1 MESEDEEL
9 LQLSI
14 LRTENPSLY
23 KILLD
28 SLLANHY
35 AVFKSLLQRGLQKH
49 PPSISIDHRYPYPTN
64 KTLLDVASSEGRPDF
79 VKLLLDFGASPNRI
93 NESHN
98 RAPIHF
104 AAESGHHDVILAL
117 LDDPRTNP
125 NLEVGRETALHFAVK
140 NKHLKC
146 AKVLLENNSS
156 PNVPNNRGITA
167 LHSAATASNREMVET
182 ILNHSR
188 LSPDVDTFRDFRKRS
203 ARQILNDKFPDLSLP
218 PPGGEKPVDFNT
230 LRFYL
235 DANDEHHFLEKLKS
249 VAEEGTQ
256 SGRLE
261 GEDKLI
267 VIAAERNLKTAV
279 TELLRRIREVGSV
292 PRAALEAAVRR
303 GHHDI
308 LGDLLRSG
316 VKIDNEVL
324 MIACQQLGVPC
335 RFGVEQQ
342 SRIKCL
348 RLLLEQPDVQVRIED
363 EKGNCPLHYAA
374 RAEDPEAVE
383 LLLKAG
389 SFIGHANAFG
399 VPPIAH
405 ISPKVLEDHLD
416 SCLRSKSD
424 RTDDYEIEFDYK
436 CLMPHA
442 HSVASSFEETSQT
455 LLPKRRSDGWM
466 YSSNIA
472 EMETLSYIS
481 KSSSLKHL
489 LKHPIVA
496 SFLHLKW
503 HSIRHILYANLA
515 FYVFF
520 YIFINCYILVLN
532 YKPTSLLEDVS
543 VNSSTIVLLRSEGQL
558 DGLWSLTAIFL
569 VGLTIREVLQ
579 LLSSPKHYIVSFEN
593 CLEVI
598 LIFLAAAV
606 LAGAGRQVGAL
617 VILLSAWELVI
628 LIGQHPKM
636 STGIEMFKTVT
647 WNFVK
652 FLFLYAFLIL
662 AFALAFVTL
671 FKDIGDDNFSDPGHA
686 LFKTI
691 IMLTG
696 EFDASDIPFV
706 SRPGLSHAI
715 FILFV
720 FLIAI
725 VLFNLLNGLA
735 VSDTADILGKAE
747 LVGLISRT
755 ELVAYAERVAV
766 GTRFSSSSSSSSRR
780 SCLCPCPTCPSK
792 GVDFLGFVRRRLL
805 LFSRHLVLG
814 KLGVKP
820 YKGNYITF
828 QGVEAGKMRGC
839 RGLTMD
845 SLIVNRA
852 RDILRN
858 RSKVSEYQTV
868 MAELEIIRSWLMR
881 LEGNLKAVSRGAE
894 EETEGI

>member
-1 MESEDEEL
+1 MQPEEEL
-9 LQLSI
+9 FQLNT

-23 KILLD
+23 KILLE

-35 AVFKSLLQRGLQKH
+35 AVFKSLLQKGLRKH
-49 PPSISIDHRYPYPTN
+49 PPSITIDYCYPYPTN
-64 KTLLDVASSEGRPDF
+64 KTLLDVASSEGRLDF
-79 VKLLLDFGASPNRI
+79 VKLLLDLGASPNRI

-104 AAESGHHDVILAL
+104 ATESGHHDIILAL

-140 NKHLKC
+140 NNDSKC

-156 PNVPNNRGITA
+156 PNVPNNRGITP
-167 LHSAATASNREMVET
+167 LHSAANASNREMVEI

-188 LSPDVDTFRDFRKRS
+188 LAPDVDTFRDFRKRS
-203 ARQILNDKFPDLSLP
+203 AREILNEKFPDLSLP
-218 PPGGEKPVDFNT
+218 PPGEKPVDFNT

-235 DANDEHHFLEKLKS
+235 DANDEYHFLEKLKS
-249 VAEEGTQ
+249 LEEEEEG
-256 SGRLE
+256 SPRLD

-267 VIAAERNLKTAV
+267 VIAAERNLKVAV
-279 TELLRRIREVGSV
+279 GELLRRREVGSV
-292 PRAALEAAVRR
+292 PRAALEAVVRR

-308 LGDLLRSG
+308 LQDFLKTG
-316 VKIDNEVL
+316 VKIENEVL
-324 MIACQQLGVPC
+324 MIACQELGVPC
-335 RFGVEQQ
+335 RFGIEQQ

-348 RLLLEQPDVQVRIED
+348 RLLLEYPDVQVRIED
-363 EKGNCPLHYAA
+363 EKGNSPLHYAA
-374 RAEDPEAVE
+374 RAEDPEAVD

-405 ISPKVLEDHLD
+405 MSPKVLEDHLD

-424 RTDDYEIEFDYK
+424 KTDDYEIEFDYR
-436 CLMPHA
+436 CLMPHTVIS
-442 HSVASSFEETSQT
+442 HEEATQT
-455 LLPKRRSDGWM
+455 LLPKRSRMMRKPTHS
-466 YSSNIA
+466 A
-472 EMETLSYIS
+472 EMETLSYMS
-481 KSSSLKHL
+481 KNSSLKHL
-489 LKHPIVA
+489 LKHPIIS

-503 HSIRHILYANLA
+503 HRIQYILYANFA

-532 YKPTSLLEDVS
+532 YKPVTPVNTSANGL
-543 VNSSTIVLLRSEGQL
+543 NSSRIVLRSEEHL

-569 VGLTIREVLQ
+569 IGLMIREVLQ
-579 LLSSPKHYIVSFEN
+579 MLSSPKHYIMNFEN

-598 LIFLAAAV
+598 LIALAAAV
-606 LAGAGRQVGAL
+606 LGGAGKQVGAL

-628 LIGQHPKM
+628 LIGQHLKM

-647 WNFVK
+647 WNFLK
-652 FLFLYAFLIL
+652 FFFLYAFLIL

-735 VSDTADILGKAE
+735 VSDTVDILGKAE

-755 ELVAYAERVAV
+755 ELVAYAESVAV
-766 GTRFSSSSSSSSRR
+766 GSRFKSRR
-780 SCLCPCPTCPSK
+780 SCFSCPRK
-792 GVDFLGFVRRRLL
+792 GMDILGFVSRTLL
-805 LFSRHLVLG
+805 LFPRYLVLG

-820 YKGNYITF
+820 YRGNEITF
-828 QGVEAGKMRGC
+828 KGVQDPRRSC

-858 RSKVSEYQTV
+858 RSKVSEHQTL
-868 MAELEIIRSWLMR
+868 MEELEIIKSCLMR
-881 LEGNLKAVSRGAE
+881 LEGSFKAVLRAGEAPVE
-894 EETEGI
+894 EDTDGN

>member
-1 MESEDEEL
+1 MEPEEEIF
-9 LQLSI
+9 QMQT
-14 LRTENPSLY
+14 LRNESPSLY

-28 SLLANHY
+28 SLQANHY
-35 AVFKSLLQRGLQKH
+35 AVFKSLLKKGLEKR
-49 PPSISIDHRYPYPTN
+49 PPSITIDYTYPYPIN
-64 KTLLDVASSEGRPDF
+64 KTLLDIACSEGRPAF
-79 VKLLLDFGASPNRI
+79 VQLLLDLGASPNKI
-93 NESHN
+93 NNSHH

-104 AAESGHHDVILAL
+104 ATESSHHDVILAL
-117 LDDPRTNP
+117 LEDPRTNP
-125 NLEVGRETALHFAVK
+125 NLEASRETALHFAVK
-140 NKHLKC
+140 NNDIKC

-156 PNVPNNRGITA
+156 PNVPNSRGITP
-167 LHSAATASNREMVET
+167 LHSAANASNRDMVDLIMT
-182 ILNHSR
+182 QSR
-188 LSPDVDTFRDFRKRS
+188 LSPDIDTFRDFRKRT
-203 ARQILNDKFPDLSLP
+203 AREIITDKFPELSLP
-218 PPGGEKPVDFNT
+218 PPGDKPVDFNT

-235 DANDEHHFLEKLKS
+235 DANDETHFLENLKTF
-249 VAEEGTQ
+249 EEYGAP
-256 SGRLE
+256 RLD
-261 GEDKLI
+261 GEDKLM

-279 TELLRRIREVGSV
+279 TELLRRREHGSI
-292 PRAALEAAVRR
+292 PRAALEVVVRR
-303 GHHDI
+303 AHHE
-308 LGDLLRSG
+308 LLREFLKTG
-316 VKIDNEVL
+316 VKIENEVL
-324 MIACQQLGVPC
+324 MIACQELGVPC
-335 RFGVEQQ
+335 RFGVEQH

-348 RLLLEQPDVQVRIED
+348 KLLLEHPDVQVRIED

-374 RAEDPEAVE
+374 RAEDAEAVD

-389 SFIGHANAFG
+389 SYLGHTNAFG

-405 ISPKVLEDHLD
+405 ISPKILEDHLD
-416 SCLRSKSD
+416 SCLKSRSDK
-424 RTDDYEIEFDYK
+424 TDDYEIEFDYK
-436 CLMPHA
+436 CLMPHTVD
-442 HSVASSFEETSQT
+442 SPPEETRQT
-455 LLPKRRSDGWM
+455 LLPKHSRAQRKATHSP
-466 YSSNIA
+466 
-472 EMETLSYIS
+472 EMEILLYLS
-481 KSSSLKHL
+481 KSSTLKHL
-489 LKHPIVA
+489 LKHPVIS

-503 HSIRHILYANLA
+503 HKIRHILYVNFA

-520 YIFINCYILVLN
+520 YIFINCYILLLN
-532 YKPTSLLEDVS
+532 YNPANLEATIENTNGSKSSVRTILTS
-543 VNSSTIVLLRSEGQL
+543 RGQQ
-558 DGLWSLTAIFL
+558 DGLWSLTAVFL

-579 LLSSPKHYIVSFEN
+579 FLSSPRHYIMSSEN
-593 CLEVI
+593 CLEMI
-598 LIFLAAAV
+598 LIVLAAAV
-606 LAGAGRQVGAL
+606 LSGAGRQVGAL

-647 WNFVK
+647 WNFIK

-755 ELVAYAERVAV
+755 QLVAYAEGVAV
-766 GTRFSSSSSSSSRR
+766 GTRLRSSKSCFS
-780 SCLCPCPTCPSK
+780 CPRK
-792 GVDFLGFVRRRLL
+792 GMDILGFVSRRIL
-805 LFSRHLVLG
+805 LFPRCLMQG

-820 YKGNYITF
+820 YKGNEIRF
-828 QGVEAGKMRGC
+828 QGVEAKRSC
-839 RGLTMD
+839 RDLTMD

-852 RDILRN
+852 RDILRS

-868 MAELEIIRSWLMR
+868 MQELADIRSCLLRMERKLMGE
-881 LEGNLKAVSRGAE
+881 LKGDDVGAVPEDDGN
-894 EETEGI
+894 